1 MNEYL
6 SATKY
11 NRKEITL
18 VEKIKYILL
27 YGTKKMFNLKTLI
40 KIKFYMFIYLG
51 SVIKMHF
58 NPRYSARLG

>member
-40 KIKFYMFIYLG
+40 KIKF
-51 SVIKMHF
+51 
-58 NPRYSARLG
+58 